1 MFPLSIIANL
11 RNYRLKR
18 FNAQHVMLITDF
30 YDRSYEEGW
39 GVEGVSDMEL

>member
-30 YDRSYEEGW
+30 YIRSYEEGA
-39 GVEGVSDMEL
+39 VSEGVSGMEL